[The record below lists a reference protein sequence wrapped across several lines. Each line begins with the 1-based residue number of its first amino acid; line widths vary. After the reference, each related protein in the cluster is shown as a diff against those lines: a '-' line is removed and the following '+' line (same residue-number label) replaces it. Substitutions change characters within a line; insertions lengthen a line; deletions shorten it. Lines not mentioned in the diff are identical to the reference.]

1 MRTLLLAAALA
12 APLDAAVG
20 KVAVVT
26 GASSGIGRAVAEE
39 AAARGWRVV
48 LADKEPK
55 GAEEAAAEIRKKGG
69 TALVVRADVSSDAD
83 RAALLAASTA
93 AFGGV
98 DLLVNNAGY
107 GYLAATEHLSLDESR
122 RMFEVNY
129 WAVVD
134 LSRRA
139 LALMRKPRGGTV
151 MNVASVLG
159 LSPALPESAQY
170 AASKHALVG
179 WTRSAEREFKRA
191 GVTLKL
197 VCPSGTKTK
206 FFDHAVGP
214 DVASVKDQLGD
225 AWEDFDLAPKVAKDI
240 LDGAQMPG
248 LFVLPGKARETL
260 PAELVKLLTE

>member
-1 MRTLLLAAALA
+1 MRTLILLAMLA
-12 APLDAAVG
+12 APLSAEPG

-48 LADKEPK
+48 LADIEPK
-55 GAEEAAAEIRKKGG
+55 GAEEAAADIRKKGG
-69 TALVVRADVSSDAD
+69 AALVVKADVSSDAD
-83 RAALLAASTA
+83 RAALLSASTA
-93 AFGGV
+93 VFGGV

-107 GYLAATEHLSLDESR
+107 GYLAATERLDSGEAHK
-122 RMFEVNY
+122 MFEVNY
-129 WAVVD
+129 WAMVD

-139 LALMRKPRGGTV
+139 LALMKKPRGGTV

-159 LSPALPESAQY
+159 LTPGLAESAQY
-170 AASKHALVG
+170 AASKHAVVG

-206 FFDHAVGP
+206 FFDHATGP
-214 DVASVKDQLGD
+214 DVNAVRDQLGD
-225 AWEDFDLAPKVAKDI
+225 AWEDFDPAPKVAKDI
-240 LDGAQMPG
+240 LDGAAKPG
-248 LFVLPGKARETL
+248 LFILPGKARETL
-260 PAELVKLLTE
+260 PADLVRLLTE